1 MKDTERGDFVSVS
14 KVKNLDCFRDAI
26 REGEKFVRIY
36 PNKKWDKGNKAL

>member
-1 MKDTERGDFVSVS
+1 MKDTERGEYIPISE
-14 KVKNLDCFRDAI
+14 VKNINCFRDAI